1 LRWARGVKSTSVTFL
16 LSAALVVSAGLM
28 VVAALGGCSA
38 PPPAVRIDPPAQ
50 PEPGRALTLALGGPG
65 ADDTTMVPFAD
76 GQDAELVPGA
86 QGGFHVW
93 MRLAVKDVPSHTI
106 LAVERF
112 ATRASDGAVVLRF
125 SSTVEVG
132 DLDADGWYRTPSFP
146 MFMCPTPIGISV
158 VDTPIAFEL
167 RVSDES
173 GATEL
178 GRAGITLVPRC
189 PTADRDLCARICT
202 G

>member
-1 LRWARGVKSTSVTFL
+1 VKSISVTFL
-16 LSAALVVSAGLM
+16 LSAALIMSAGLM
-28 VVAALGGCSA
+28 VAAALGGCSA

-50 PEPGRALTLALGGPG
+50 PGSALQLALGGPG
-65 ADDTTMVPFAD
+65 ADDAAMVPFAD

-93 MRLAVKDVPSHTI
+93 MKLAIKDVPSHAI
-106 LAVERF
+106 LGVERY
-112 ATRASDGAVVLRF
+112 ASRASDGAVVLRF
-125 SSTVEVG
+125 TSTIDVG

-158 VDTPIAFEL
+158 VDAPIAFQL

-178 GRAGITLVPRC
+178 GRASITLVPRC
-189 PTADRDLCARICT
+189 PSADRDLCARICT

>member
-1 LRWARGVKSTSVTFL
+1 MKSISVTFL

-28 VVAALGGCSA
+28 VAAALGGCST
-38 PPPAVRIDPPAQ
+38 PPPKVQIDPPGPPA
-50 PEPGRALTLALGGPG
+50 PGSALTLALGGPG
-65 ADDTTMVPFAD
+65 ADDATMVPFAD

-93 MRLAVKDVPSHTI
+93 MRLAVKDVPRGTI

-125 SSTVEVG
+125 SSSIEVG
-132 DLDADGWYRTPSFP
+132 ALDADGWYRTPSFP

-158 VDTPIAFEL
+158 VDEPIAFQL

-173 GATEL
+173 GTTEL

-189 PTADRDLCARICT
+189 PSADRELCARICT